1 MLQTDIKFIA
11 GFANK
16 KSLRGFGIAEV
27 ALLGKSNVGKSSLLN
42 QLCNKKNLARVSKT
56 PGCTQQINFFSVDS
70 KFIITDLPGYGF
82 AKVSKGVQNNWQD
95 LITSY
100 LADNKNLVQI
110 ILLIDGRRGI
120 KENDLSVMELIRDCG
135 KQFDLVFTK
144 TDKILESDVIRL
156 EEQAAEVANY
166 YLCSP
171 QVFFTSNKEKSGV
184 QKLRNYIFNTLPKTR
199 NAE

>member
-56 PGCTQQINFFSVDS
+56 PGCTQQINFFSVDG

-82 AKVSKGVQNNWQD
+82 AKVSKEVQNNWQD

-120 KENDLSVMELIRDCG
+120 KENDLSVMELICDCG

-144 TDKILESDVIRL
+144 RDKILESDVIRL
-156 EEQAAEVANY
+156 EEQAAKVADH

-171 QVFFTSNKEKSGV
+171 KVFFTSNKEKSGV

>member
-11 GFANK
+11 GFATR
-16 KSLRGFGIAEV
+16 KSLRGFGIPEV

-56 PGCTQQINFFSVDS
+56 PGCTQQINFFSVGS
-70 KFIITDLPGYGF
+70 KFIIADLPGYGF
-82 AKVSKGVQNNWQD
+82 AKVSKGMQDNWQD

-110 ILLIDGRRGI
+110 ILLIDARRGI
-120 KENDLSVMELIRDCG
+120 KENDLSVMQMIRDYG

-144 TDKILESDVIRL
+144 IDKILDSDVIRL
-156 EEQAAEVANY
+156 EEQAAEAADY

-171 QVFFTSNKEKSGV
+171 QVFFTSNKDKRSV
-184 QKLRNYIFNTLPKTR
+184 QKLQNYIFNTLPKRR
-199 NAE
+199 NTE